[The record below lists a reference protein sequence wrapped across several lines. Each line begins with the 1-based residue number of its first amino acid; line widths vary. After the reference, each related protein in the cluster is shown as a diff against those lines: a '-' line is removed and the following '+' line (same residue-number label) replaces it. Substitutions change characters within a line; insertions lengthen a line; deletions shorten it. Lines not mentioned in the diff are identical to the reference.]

1 MLFFFISYDMIF
13 LKKTLKGEKMKNS
26 EDLKKWIEDK
36 VETLEAGETEIL
48 FSGLYPFLILYKSI
62 KFIEIELLKDFS
74 FHTEFNFDGI
84 IEAVC
89 EANEEIRFQYRNKF
103 QCYKRNEALVIDY
116 LKPFKNLKEIG
127 NEIEFFVPRY
137 ENLFN
142 QFSFCSEGK
151 KIAKIVKDDEFV
163 LNFFKF
169 SCGEKEISKI
179 FNKKNWNYFKCC
191 YDRKN
196 NESEFY
202 FNNIEKII
210 ETYQEI
216 KKIEILK
223 PLKEEMKKAFLKEK
237 EKNADYSFTEL
248 LIDEILEQSKK
259 VNVNEI
265 LKIYTEANLNSYTL
279 PIEPKSN
286 VPEIET
292 VKIEGKHLEL
302 ICFQS
307 SREDLLFQ
315 EPKVRFK
322 EIFSI
327 IRKIVESKIID
338 DNSYMEIILDFF
350 QNNPTNFLTN
360 LSPLIKVNDETDRS
374 IVFSGKDIS
383 INFYFYEEKEVLK
396 IEKYLKKHN
405 FNVKLS
411 EKDFGWPTK

>member
-1 MLFFFISYDMIF
+1 
-13 LKKTLKGEKMKNS
+13 MKNS

-74 FHTEFNFDGI
+74 FYTDFNFDGI
-84 IEAVC
+84 IEAIC

-103 QCYKRNEALVIDY
+103 QCYKRNGELVIDY

-127 NEIEFFVPRY
+127 NEIEFFVSRY
-137 ENLFN
+137 ENSFN

-151 KIAKIVKDDEFV
+151 KIAKIVKGDEFV

-169 SCGEKEISKI
+169 SCGEKEVSKI

-202 FNNIEKII
+202 FNNIEKMI
-210 ETYQEI
+210 EVYQEI

-223 PLKEEMKKAFLKEK
+223 PLKEEMEKVFLKEK
-237 EKNADYSFTEL
+237 EKIVDYSFNRF
-248 LIDEILEQSKK
+248 LIDEALEQSKK

-265 LKIYTEANLNSYTL
+265 LKIYKEVNKKSYML
-279 PIEPKSN
+279 PIELKSN

-315 EPKVRFK
+315 EPKVSFK
-322 EIFSI
+322 EIFGI
-327 IRKIVESKIID
+327 LNEIVESKIID
-338 DNSYMEIILDFF
+338 DNSYVEIILDFSK
-350 QNNPTNFLTN
+350 NNPSNFLTN
-360 LSPLIKVNDETDRS
+360 FLPSINKNYTVRS
-374 IVFSGKDIS
+374 IVFSGKKVS
-383 INFYFYEEKEVLK
+383 IDFYFYEEKEVLE
-396 IEKYLKKHN
+396 IENYLKKHN

-411 EKDFGWPTK
+411 EKDFGWSTK

>member
-1 MLFFFISYDMIF
+1 
-13 LKKTLKGEKMKNS
+13 MKNS

-36 VETLEAGETEIL
+36 VETSEVGETEIL

-62 KFIEIELLKDFS
+62 KFIEIELLKDFYI
-74 FHTEFNFDGI
+74 FYTEFNFDGI
-84 IEAVC
+84 IEAIC
-89 EANEEIRFQYRNKF
+89 EAEEEIRFQYRNKF

-127 NEIEFFVPRY
+127 NEIEFFVSRY

-142 QFSFCSEGK
+142 QFSFCAEGK
-151 KIAKIVKDDEFV
+151 KIAKIVKENDEFV
-163 LNFFKF
+163 LIFFKF
-169 SCGEKEISKI
+169 SSSEKEVSKI
-179 FNKKNWNYFKCC
+179 FSKKNWNYFKCC

-202 FNNIEKII
+202 FNNIEKMI
-210 ETYQEI
+210 EIYQEI

-237 EKNADYSFTEL
+237 EKNTDSFTEL

-265 LKIYTEANLNSYTL
+265 LKIYKEANMNSYTL
-279 PIEPKSN
+279 PIELKSN

-292 VKIEGKHLEL
+292 VKLEGKHLEL

-315 EPKVRFK
+315 EPEVSFK
-322 EIFSI
+322 EIFGI
-327 IRKIVESKIID
+327 LNEIVESKIID
-338 DNSYMEIILDFF
+338 DNSYVEIILDFSK
-350 QNNPTNFLTN
+350 NNPSNFLNN
-360 LSPLIKVNDETDRS
+360 LLPSIKTIDKNYTVRS
-374 IVFSGKDIS
+374 IVFSGKEVS
-383 INFYFYEEKEVLK
+383 INFYFYEEKEVLE
-396 IEKYLKKHN
+396 IENYLKKHN

-411 EKDFGWPTK
+411 EKDFGW